1 MKKLKLKKWVKYVIL
16 SILDLIIILN
26 LPNLMVEPTTINDY
40 KFNMLILFIILMI
53 NLLSIYKIED

>member
-16 SILDLIIILN
+16 FILDLIIILN

-40 KFNMLILFIILMI
+40 RFNIIILFIILMI

>member
-26 LPNLMVEPTTINDY
+26 LPNFMVEPTTINDY
-40 KFNMLILFIILMI
+40 RFNIIILFIILMI

>member
-16 SILDLIIILN
+16 FILDLIIILN
-26 LPNLMVEPTTINDY
+26 LPILIKIPTTVNDY
-40 KFNMLILFIILMI
+40 RFNILILFFIIMI

>member
-40 KFNMLILFIILMI
+40 RFNIIILFIILMI

>member
-16 SILDLIIILN
+16 SILDLIMILN

-40 KFNMLILFIILMI
+40 RFNIIILFIILMI
-53 NLLSIYKIED
+53 NLLSICKIED

>member
-26 LPNLMVEPTTINDY
+26 LPNLMVDSTTINDY
-40 KFNMLILFIILMI
+40 RFNILILFLIIMI
-53 NLLSIYKIED
+53 NVLSIYKIEK

>member
-16 SILDLIIILN
+16 FILDLIIILN
-26 LPNLMVEPTTINDY
+26 LPNFMVEPTTINDY
-40 KFNMLILFIILMI
+40 RFNIIILFIILMI

>member
-16 SILDLIIILN
+16 SILDLIMILN

-40 KFNMLILFIILMI
+40 RFNIIILFIILMI

>member
-16 SILDLIIILN
+16 FILDLTIILN

-40 KFNMLILFIILMI
+40 RFNIIILFIILMI